1 VPPVMMCPMPEELT
15 NVEQTQ
21 LASALPQELPEAK
34 KIQLAAAIAEGQSV
48 AAWSRNNG
56 VPRSTA
62 YDWAS
67 EPGVR
72 RTVEACRRRTLDR
85 AIGRMTNHTLWA
97 CDRIAE
103 LAKAAESQSLRF
115 RALRAMVADVMSV
128 AKFSNLENRLAQL
141 EEDYR
146 EQNGNPDD
154 VA

>member
-1 VPPVMMCPMPEELT
+1 MPEELT

-103 LAKAAESQSLRF
+103 LAKTGEPHHSVQL
-115 RALRAMVADVMSV
+115 RALQSIFAEVIAV
-128 AKFSNLENRLAQL
+128 AKFSNLEHRVAEI

>member
-1 VPPVMMCPMPEELT
+1 MPSKPRSHLRCPRNSPKLRKSTSPPRLR
-15 NVEQTQ
+15 Q
-21 LASALPQELPEAK
+21 
-34 KIQLAAAIAEGQSV
+34 GQSV
-48 AAWSRNNG
+48 AAWARHNG

-67 EPGVR
+67 EPDVR

-103 LAKAAESQSLRF
+103 LAKTGEPRHSVQL
-115 RALRAMVADVMSV
+115 RALRSIFAEVMAV
-128 AKFSNLENRLAQL
+128 AKFSNLEHRVAEI
-141 EEDYR
+141 EEDLR
-146 EQNGNPDD
+146 ERTGDQDH